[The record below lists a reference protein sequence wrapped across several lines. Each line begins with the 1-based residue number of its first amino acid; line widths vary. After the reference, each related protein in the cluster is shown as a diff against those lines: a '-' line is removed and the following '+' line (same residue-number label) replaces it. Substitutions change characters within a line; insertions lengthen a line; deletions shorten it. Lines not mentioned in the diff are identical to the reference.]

1 MSLLA
6 AVVGAL
12 EGAQIRGALIGAGAM
27 AVHGVSRSTAD
38 VDLLVVDARA
48 MSDETWRGLGPGIVV
63 EVRRGDADDPLGGIV
78 RFTRAGDRPVDLVVG
93 RARWQSPILDRAIPA
108 DFDGLRLLVARAAD
122 LILLKLFA
130 GGPQDLW
137 DVGQLLAGDRGPA
150 LTAEVDE
157 HIGVLPADAQR
168 LWRQVKTEER

>member
-1 MSLLA
+1 VSLLA

-12 EGAQIRGALIGAGAM
+12 EGEQIRGALIGAGAM

-48 MSDETWRGLGPGIVV
+48 LDAETWRSLGQGVVV
-63 EVRRGDADDPLGGIV
+63 EVRRGDVDDPLGGIV
-78 RFTRAGDRPVDLVVG
+78 RFTQPGERPVDLVVG
-93 RARWQSPILDRAIPA
+93 RAQWQSPILERAIPA
-108 DFDGLRLLVARAAD
+108 DFEDMRLLVARAAD

-137 DVGQLLAGDRGPA
+137 DVGQLLAGDRAPV
-150 LTAEVDE
+150 LIAEVNE
-157 HIGVLPADAQR
+157 RIGVLPADAGR
-168 LWRQVKTEER
+168 LWQRIKAGER